1 MMEQSSTEEGGNG
14 PSDVLVQQIVQQ
26 VSNANPALERTPW
39 ALCFCVVN
47 FDIEYGQKIE
57 RIYPPQDFDEE
68 LQSDIAFSAFPDSTQ
83 VVGDVVYCFK
93 LSGRS
98 NASTAT
104 SLTASGSIPSPTSSA
119 PIPTSK
125 SSVLSSSPKLGTSPG
140 STLTSSILPGG
151 KELPPQPTTKKPL
164 YGYTFFRQKK
174 DQTLARGYLQKSVLI
189 LSRFGFIQLFKEI
202 IRIVGEAYFQY
213 GETLLE
219 AVWHN
224 MTSWAPPKHKTIVE
238 LPILGSV
245 IRFKLPSSKTQEL
258 VLDPVEFK
266 SSMPVGGLRPAPD
279 PFVSFRGIYG
289 KLWTLWELLII
300 GEPILVAASSPQTCS
315 DAVLALISLIS
326 PLEFSGECR
335 PFFTMHDSDFK
346 YYSEA
351 GHPDY
356 DFVEISAESGTEQQ
370 FSKIGS
376 VVIGVTNPYF
386 FKAFEHW
393 PHILTISDEN
403 GFGDTAPR
411 KKPAVKPKRANI
423 TGKAS
428 FRSFSEYE
436 TCLETEYRAY
446 YERSKDLVENL
457 KKLAATKNAAPG
469 SQPKDEQGLLKQHFR
484 KLTEAFLVP
493 LEKYFKSLLPGN
505 DQMTLLGGIP
515 TVRPFREASFLSQL
529 LDADMRTKEINVYR
543 RFIRTPSFVN
553 WYRIKKQQSL
563 TLMKKQYSEFLQN
576 FDPKPLMSNR
586 NEVEVVDIY
595 LRVRNYV
602 DKNSPSMPPELAKRY
617 REILD
622 EMLCFLPLE
631 LQTSLHVRRKA
642 ATGGSPVIIGHL
654 DEAMDQKQRA
664 ENVASSSSSITI
676 TSTEFV
682 DAASHP
688 LGH

>member
-1 MMEQSSTEEGGNG
+1 
-14 PSDVLVQQIVQQ
+14 
-26 VSNANPALERTPW
+26 
-39 ALCFCVVN
+39 
-47 FDIEYGQKIE
+47 
-57 RIYPPQDFDEE
+57 
-68 LQSDIAFSAFPDSTQ
+68 
-83 VVGDVVYCFK
+83 
-93 LSGRS
+93 
-98 NASTAT
+98 
-104 SLTASGSIPSPTSSA
+104 
-119 PIPTSK
+119 
-125 SSVLSSSPKLGTSPG
+125 
-140 STLTSSILPGG
+140 
-151 KELPPQPTTKKPL
+151 
-164 YGYTFFRQKK
+164 
-174 DQTLARGYLQKSVLI
+174 
-189 LSRFGFIQLFKEI
+189 
-202 IRIVGEAYFQY
+202 
-213 GETLLE
+213 
-219 AVWHN
+219 
-224 MTSWAPPKHKTIVE
+224 MTSWPPPKHKTNVE

-245 IRFKLPSSKTQEL
+245 IRFKLPSSKSQDL

-266 SSMPVGGLRPAPD
+266 SSVPVGGPRPAAD
-279 PFVSFRGIYG
+279 PFLSFRGIYG
-289 KLWTLWELLII
+289 KLWTLWEILII

-326 PLEFSGECR
+326 PLEFAGECR

-356 DFVEISAESGTEQQ
+356 DFVDIGADSGTEQQ
-370 FSKIGS
+370 ISKIGS
-376 VVIGVTNPYF
+376 VVVGVTNPYF

-393 PHILTISDEN
+393 PHIVTIADEN
-403 GFGDTAPR
+403 GSGDTAPR
-411 KKPAVKPKRANI
+411 KKPAVKPKRSNI

-436 TCLETEYRAY
+436 TSLETEYRAY
-446 YERSKDLVENL
+446 YERSKDLVEQL
-457 KKLAATKNAAPG
+457 KKLAAKAAAG

-493 LEKYFKSLLPGN
+493 LEKYFKSLLPGS

-563 TLMKKQYSEFLQN
+563 TLMKKQYAEWLEN

-622 EMLCFLPLE
+622 EMLCFLPIE

-642 ATGGSPVIIGHL
+642 ATGGSPVIHGNL
-654 DEAMDQKQRA
+654 DEAMNNKERTDTT
-664 ENVASSSSSITI
+664 SSSITV
-676 TSTEFV
+676 TTAEFV
-682 DAASHP
+682 DASSHP